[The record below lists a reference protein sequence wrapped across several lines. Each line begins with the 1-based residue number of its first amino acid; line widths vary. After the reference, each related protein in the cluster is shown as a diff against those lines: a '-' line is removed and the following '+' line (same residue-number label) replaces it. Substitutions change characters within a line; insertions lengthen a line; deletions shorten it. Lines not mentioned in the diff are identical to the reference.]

1 MRVSQRGLRQSSR
14 IVVLWAVVLMLLTAC
29 TGTNIRNGY
38 SLQADPGKGV
48 VFGSILY
55 DGMYSAN
62 WITIHR
68 KGSGDSFPL
77 SYGSPTLLLPA
88 PPRGD
93 FPEYGY
99 DSLKH
104 NGSLVSMALPPGDYE
119 VVSWGVT
126 SCGLAGRSCFAP
138 APFSISFSVKAGSAT
153 YIGSYKF
160 LHRLVAFG
168 IMGVDG
174 VSMSDEFQ
182 RDQAVLARRFP
193 NLHPASVDDAVAGL
207 QLPMYLGASD

>member
-1 MRVSQRGLRQSSR
+1 MTSQRAYQPRGPVLA
-14 IVVLWAVVLMLLTAC
+14 LWAVVLVLLAAC
-29 TGTNIRNGY
+29 TGTNIRSGY

-68 KGSGDSFPL
+68 KGSRDSYPL
-77 SYGSPTLLLPA
+77 SYGSPSLLLPT

-104 NGSLVSMALPPGDYE
+104 NGSLVSMVLPPGDYE

-126 SCGLAGRSCFAP
+126 SCGFASRSCFAP
-138 APFSISFSVKAGSAT
+138 APFSIGFSVKAGSVT

-160 LHRLVAFG
+160 LHRLVGWG
-168 IMGVDG
+168 ILGVDG

-182 RDQAVLARRFP
+182 RDRAVLARRFP
-193 NLHPASVDDAVAGL
+193 GLQAANVEDAVAGP